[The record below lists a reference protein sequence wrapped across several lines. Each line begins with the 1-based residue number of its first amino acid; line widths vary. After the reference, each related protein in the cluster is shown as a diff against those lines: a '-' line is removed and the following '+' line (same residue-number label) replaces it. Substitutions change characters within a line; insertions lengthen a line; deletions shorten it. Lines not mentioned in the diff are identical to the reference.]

1 MEWLGTKPELGSA
14 GGRWGVGPGMGRGW
28 GRVPPVGVAERRM
41 KMEMN
46 PELRVNLTFKG
57 EPQEENQ
64 GKRTP
69 KGGLWVK
76 GGERE
81 RD

>member
-1 MEWLGTKPELGSA
+1 M
-14 GGRWGVGPGMGRGW
+14 GPGMGRGW

-46 PELRVNLTFKG
+46 PEHRVNLTLKG
-57 EPQEENQ
+57 RPQEENQ

-69 KGGLWVK
+69 KGRLWVK
-76 GGERE
+76 GVERE